1 MTAPQSPPDQGRPAA
16 GRRPWERPTVR
27 LLGNI
32 KDIVRGGNEST
43 HKDRNNP

>member
-1 MTAPQSPPDQGRPAA
+1 MTAPQSPPGQGRPAA

-32 KDIVRGGNEST
+32 KDIVRGGKKST
-43 HKDRNNP
+43 DDD

>member
-32 KDIVRGGNEST
+32 KDVVRGDQDST
-43 HKDRNNP
+43 HHHREH